1 MCVWCLC
8 VSVRGKSERE
18 EGWEVEDCG
27 APSVCKQGLS
37 DGTSSVDSAETGLI
51 VLALPFRTLTYKNIS
66 QADNS

>member
-8 VSVRGKSERE
+8 VSVRGRRER
-18 EGWEVEDCG
+18 GGGRWKIM
-27 APSVCKQGLS
+27 APLQSVCKQGLS